1 MACCRCVILLGRK
14 TAAVEGGMCLQDL
27 IVMRFHELEQQ
38 GMLGGKVGDVEVA
51 GIKQH
56 KLMEWY
62 FAHQAER

>member
-1 MACCRCVILLGRK
+1 
-14 TAAVEGGMCLQDL
+14 MCLQDL